1 MNAPRVVVIE
11 DDPSLRRFLKAVL
24 GDAGYDVYLA
34 ESGERGLVEAGARRP
49 DLVLLD
55 LGLPDLDGLEVLARL
70 RRWSSTPV
78 IILSARGEEVGK
90 VRALDAGADDY
101 LVKPFGSDELLARLR
116 VARRHAAR
124 TAQGDEVFESGTL
137 RIDLV
142 AHSVMVRGV
151 RVHLTV
157 TEFKLLGELVRAAG
171 RVLTHRQ
178 LLTAVWGPT
187 HAADTHYLRLYMAQ
201 LRSKLEQDPTDPQL
215 LLTEVGVGYRLAV
228 DDDP

>member
-49 DLVLLD
+49 DLILLD

-78 IILSARGEEVGK
+78 IILSARGDEVGK

-124 TAQGDEVFESGTL
+124 TSQGDEVFESGTV

-142 AHSVMVRGV
+142 ARSVLVRGV

-187 HAADTHYLRLYMAQ
+187 HADDTHYLRLYMAQ
-201 LRSKLEQDPTDPQL
+201 LRSKLEQDPTDPHL

-228 DDDP
+228 DEEP

>member
-1 MNAPRVVVIE
+1 LNAPRVIVIE

-49 DLVLLD
+49 DLILLD
-55 LGLPDLDGLEVLARL
+55 LGLPDLDGLDVLARL

-78 IILSARGEEVGK
+78 IVLSARGDEVGK

-124 TAQGDEVFESGTL
+124 TSQGDDVFESGTV

-142 AHSVMVRGV
+142 AHSVMVRDV

-187 HAADTHYLRLYMAQ
+187 HADDTHYLRLYMAQ
-201 LRSKLEQDPTDPQL
+201 LRSKLERDPTDPHL

-228 DDDP
+228 DEEP

>member
-1 MNAPRVVVIE
+1 MNALRIVVIE

-49 DLVLLD
+49 DLILLD

-124 TAQGDEVFESGTL
+124 TARGDAVFESGTV

>member
-1 MNAPRVVVIE
+1 MTDPRVVVIE
-11 DDPSLRRFLKAVL
+11 DDPQLRRFLKAVL
-24 GDAGYDVYLA
+24 GDAGYDVYVA
-34 ESGERGLVEAGARRP
+34 ESGERGLIEAGARRP
-49 DLVLLD
+49 DVILLD
-55 LGLPDLDGLEVLARL
+55 LGLPDLDGFEVLARL
-70 RRWSSTPV
+70 RHWSSTPV
-78 IILSARGEEVGK
+78 IILSARGDEVGK

-124 TAQGDEVFESGTL
+124 TAQGDEVFESGGV
-137 RIDLV
+137 RIDLA
-142 AHSVMVRGV
+142 AHSVVVRGAC
-151 RVHLTV
+151 VHLTV

-187 HAADTHYLRLYMAQ
+187 HAGDTHYLRLYMAQ
-201 LRSKLEQDPTDPQL
+201 LRSKLEQDPADPQL

-228 DDDP
+228 GDEP

>member
-1 MNAPRVVVIE
+1 MSEPRVVIIE
-11 DDPSLRRFLKAVL
+11 DDPQLRRFLKAVL

-34 ESGERGLVEAGARRP
+34 ETGERGLIEAGARRP
-49 DLVLLD
+49 DVILLD

-124 TAQGDEVFESGTL
+124 TAQGDEVFESGAV
-137 RIDLV
+137 RIDLA
-142 AHSVMVRGV
+142 AHSVLVRGV

-187 HAADTHYLRLYMAQ
+187 HADDTHYLRLYMAQ

-215 LLTEVGVGYRLAV
+215 LLTDVGVGYRLAV
-228 DDDP
+228 GDEP

>member
-1 MNAPRVVVIE
+1 MIE

-49 DLVLLD
+49 DLILLD

-78 IILSARGEEVGK
+78 IVLSARGDEVGK

-124 TAQGDEVFESGTL
+124 TSQGDEVFESGTV

-142 AHSVMVRGV
+142 AHSVMVRDV

-187 HAADTHYLRLYMAQ
+187 HADDTHYLRLYMAQ
-201 LRSKLEQDPTDPQL
+201 LRSKLEQDPTDPHL

-228 DDDP
+228 DEEP